1 LPIVSQT
8 NSNLLAGIM
17 VLGVNPRHALD
28 DNYRIFFKL
37 FAGNVASAMANA
49 TAREEERRRVE
60 VRLTCPLNQPRTNRP
75 RLFKC
80 AFA

>member
-1 LPIVSQT
+1 
-8 NSNLLAGIM
+8 M

-60 VRLTCPLNQPRTNRP
+60 VRLTCPLTPTANQSPTP
-75 RLFKC
+75 LHQC